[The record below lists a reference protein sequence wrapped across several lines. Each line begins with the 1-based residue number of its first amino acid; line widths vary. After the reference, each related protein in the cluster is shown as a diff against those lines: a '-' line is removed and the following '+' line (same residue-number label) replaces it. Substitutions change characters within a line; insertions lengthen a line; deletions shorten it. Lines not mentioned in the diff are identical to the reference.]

1 MRRYRTKWRID
12 DDGRECSRCGE
23 YKTWNNFPNN
33 RHGTRNKQSWCS
45 DCFRAYSGSKKLKE
59 YRITEDGREC
69 SVCGEFKK
77 WDEYHRRN
85 DVSTGHMSACK
96 VCIKKKSQRDKDQ
109 GRIRNAE
116 LQRKYGI
123 ALNDY
128 QHLLEA
134 QDGKCKI
141 CGSTD
146 HRVKGGA
153 TEFSLSVDH
162 DHGTGEIRGL
172 LCQNCNS
179 ILGFAKDDIS
189 ILERAIQYLMG
200 VLE

>member
-1 MRRYRTKWRID
+1 
-12 DDGRECSRCGE
+12 
-23 YKTWNNFPNN
+23 
-33 RHGTRNKQSWCS
+33 
-45 DCFRAYSGSKKLKE
+45 
-59 YRITEDGREC
+59 
-69 SVCGEFKK
+69 
-77 WDEYHRRN
+77 
-85 DVSTGHMSACK
+85 MSACK